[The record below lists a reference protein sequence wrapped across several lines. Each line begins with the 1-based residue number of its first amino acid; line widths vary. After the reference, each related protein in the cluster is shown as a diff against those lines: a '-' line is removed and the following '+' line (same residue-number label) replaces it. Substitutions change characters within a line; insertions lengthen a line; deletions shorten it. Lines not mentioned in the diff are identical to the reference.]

1 MFLDRNNATL
11 GSEAFIDP
19 HRTAIQ
25 HSLQIQDV
33 DASSGDINMSI
44 SLSVLF
50 GTISIERNILNV
62 GDISTQTYQFPH
74 RLINESVN
82 INYGEI
88 IGPRDYLQIISDVWT
103 LNKMLMTLSYRL
115 PPNGNGY
122 DFITL
127 SAWDNGNSGSG
138 FSNETIP
145 FFLQV
150 NIVSRNNPSVIFING
165 TDLELLYDDAS
176 VWDVG
181 VVSAPENVVLK
192 LGDYFQNSDPDFHSS
207 NILGDFYELVE
218 VPEINGVNYP
228 TSRAKELF
236 SPDPCHTMST
246 DPTPP
251 QTSSAQQVG
260 K

>member
-1 MFLDRNNATL
+1 LLYSNN
-11 GSEAFIDP
+11 
-19 HRTAIQ
+19 
-25 HSLQIQDV
+25 
-33 DASSGDINMSI
+33 
-44 SLSVLF
+44 
-50 GTISIERNILNV
+50 
-62 GDISTQTYQFPH
+62 QFPH
-74 RLINESVN
+74 GLINESVS

-88 IGPRDYLQIISDVWT
+88 IGPGDYLQITGDVWIV
-103 LNKMLMTLSYRL
+103 NKMLQTLSYRL

-127 SAWDNGNSGSG
+127 SAWDNRNSGSG

-145 FFLQV
+145 FFLHV
-150 NIVSRNNPSVIFING
+150 NILPRNNLSVIFING
-165 TDLELLYDDAS
+165 FDLELLYDD
-176 VWDVG
+176 
-181 VVSAPENVVLK
+181 APENVVLK

-236 SPDPCHTMST
+236 SPDPCHTLST

-251 QTSSAQQVG
+251 QNSSAQQVG